1 VNAIEQEEQFLYL
14 TTVGRKSGA
23 PREIEIWFTRVGTAY
38 YLIAEQR
45 TEANWVKNIQH
56 NARINFRVSARRFAG
71 AGRVLDEKADAALW
85 QVVAERFAQKYGW
98 NDGLIVE
105 LMPDDTPQP
114 DSAL

>member
-1 VNAIEQEEQFLYL
+1 VSVREQEEQFLYL
-14 TTVGRKSGA
+14 TTVGRKTGL

-45 TEANWVKNIQH
+45 AEANWVKNIQRQT
-56 NARINFRVSARRFAG
+56 RINFRVGARRLAG
-71 AGRVLDEKADAALW
+71 TGRVLDEKAEAALW

-105 LMPDDTPQP
+105 LLPDE
-114 DSAL
+114 AA